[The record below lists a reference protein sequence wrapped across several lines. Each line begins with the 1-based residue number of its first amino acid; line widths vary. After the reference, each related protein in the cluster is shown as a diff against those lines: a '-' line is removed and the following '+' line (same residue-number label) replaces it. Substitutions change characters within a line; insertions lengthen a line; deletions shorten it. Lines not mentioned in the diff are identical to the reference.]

1 MEKQLHN
8 QENQSQMQTEN
19 NLNTRTNAAVRRLLA
34 SSALSTAIISW
45 IATAQGLRIYV
56 FSYYW
61 QAAIISA
68 AIQGTLF
75 AFSIKAIPLMKKLKI
90 KGRFAMVILWICILL
105 SSSIF
110 SYVYISKSVYSNELL
125 EDDSNRIMVTQYL
138 KIYSLIDE
146 FLDAEKKTF
155 ENKMSE
161 YITLLTT
168 DDGKIEISQE
178 DKEDLSRIK
187 EDIQKYVPESV
198 TVLLDK
204 IQTGSYSENDLQ
216 TLNDL
221 LNNEGKNNDIQIED
235 VQQEIATINEQI
247 LEKEGRLK
255 SFRNTNSDEYRNV
268 TEEKEKLESQLE
280 GLKKDLE
287 VLRDY
292 TKTLDECQSKI
303 KYIEGGLGRK
313 LYNETLEL
321 RKYLNQDEIDTNSLM
336 EVVEKIYVDLYNYN
350 ISSSDPR
357 LVGYKD
363 FKNYVSQYASL
374 VKNEVIINDDRE
386 KVYIIISDKEKI
398 SEEGDVKESGEIEYS
413 WKEISG
419 DLQNI
424 LKDIPQTSFDEY
436 VLKTENGNQEY
447 LSYNKIIELIMNM
460 DRLYLSDLNDFERAW
475 ILLRSEI
482 HSYKTLLWFSV
493 IFAFGL
499 DLFSFGTG
507 LLLYFMDNENE
518 IDNHN
523 KRIDLKKYIEYIKSR
538 RKHEN

>member
-1 MEKQLHN
+1 MNMQEDLEHKQGNNILKD
-8 QENQSQMQTEN
+8 QTN
-19 NLNTRTNAAVRRLLA
+19 IAVRKLLA
-34 SSALSTAIISW
+34 SSALATAIISW
-45 IATAQGLRIYV
+45 IATAQGLHSYV

-90 KGRFAMVILWICILL
+90 KGKIAMIILWICILL

-110 SYVYISKSVYSNELL
+110 SYVYMSRSVYSNELL

-138 KIYSLIDE
+138 KIYSLINE
-146 FLDAEKKTF
+146 FLDAEKKTL

-168 DDGKIEISQE
+168 DDGKIEISKE

-187 EDIQKYVPESV
+187 DDIQKYVPESV
-198 TVLLDK
+198 IVLLNK

-221 LNNEGKNNDIQIED
+221 LNNENKNNDIQIED
-235 VQQEIATINEQI
+235 VQQEIATKNEQI

-255 SFRNTNSDEYRNV
+255 SFRNTNSEDYRNV
-268 TEEKEKLESQLE
+268 TKEREKLKSQIE
-280 GLKKDLE
+280 ALKKDLE
-287 VLRDY
+287 ILRDY

-321 RKYLNQDEIDTNSLM
+321 RKYLNQDEIDTNNLM
-336 EVVEKIYVDLYNYN
+336 EVVGKIYVDLYNYN

-357 LVGYKD
+357 LIGYKD

-374 VKNEVIINDDRE
+374 AKNEVIINNDRE
-386 KVYIIISDKEKI
+386 KVYVIISDKEKM
-398 SEEGDVKESGEIEYS
+398 SEESDIKESGEMEYS

-424 LKDIPQTSFDEY
+424 LKDIPQTSFDQY
-436 VLKTENGNQEY
+436 VLKSENENQEY

-482 HSYKTLLWFSV
+482 HCYKTLLWFSV

-507 LLLYFMDNENE
+507 LLLYFMDDQNKINTP
-518 IDNHN
+518 N

-538 RKHEN
+538 RKH